1 MTRQWGRLLLGS
13 TIALLICAGGPI
25 EELPI
30 PTPPPDPL
38 SLLNAL
44 RPRLPPDWRLSQ
56 PISYLGIMEV
66 RVNIF
71 DGWKGNPIAAAVSL
85 CPDPDDEIWR
95 QLRVFRLIMRY
106 HRRDSPPYECRP

>member
-1 MTRQWGRLLLGS
+1 
-13 TIALLICAGGPI
+13 
-25 EELPI
+25 
-30 PTPPPDPL
+30 
-38 SLLNAL
+38 
-44 RPRLPPDWRLSQ
+44 
-56 PISYLGIMEV
+56 MEV

-106 HRRDSPPYECRP
+106 RRRDSPPYECRP